1 MCLLPSAKGL
11 HPIMKYQPKYI
22 FEYAMLITVAGL
34 IRILPL
40 RAALAL
46 GWLIAA
52 ITHFIARI
60 NVDRTCSRVRDV
72 LGPDISEKQ
81 IRRIA
86 WISWRNLC
94 FNAIDGLRFSKLTV
108 EKIRAQ
114 PLAHLEQPLKTLH
127 HDCERGFILAT
138 PHMGNWEIA
147 GIAGDLIGLPLFTIA
162 RKQKNPLVDAY
173 INKMRRSFNLEVL
186 YKDAKGWK
194 GVIDRLKQ
202 GKVLA
207 VLPDIGVRA
216 RGVTVDYLN
225 GKATIAPGTA
235 HFAQLASCP
244 VYPIVVRRIGWT
256 RHDAV
261 LLDPII
267 PNPEADKK
275 EEQQRIM
282 QDIMSALSKEILQ
295 TPEQYFWYNKR
306 WVLNPK

>member
-1 MCLLPSAKGL
+1 
-11 HPIMKYQPKYI
+11 MKYQPKHLA
-22 FEYAMLITVAGL
+22 EYALLLIVAGL

-40 RAALAL
+40 RAALAV
-46 GWLIAA
+46 GWLVAA
-52 ITHFIARI
+52 ATHFLARI
-60 NVDRTCSRVRDV
+60 NVDRTCTRLRDV
-72 LGPDISEKQ
+72 LGPELDEKQ
-81 IRRIA
+81 LRHIA

-94 FNAIDGLRFSKLTV
+94 FNAIDGFRFSKLTA
-108 EKIRAQ
+108 EKIRRQ
-114 PLAHLEQPLKTLH
+114 PLADLEPALKKVQSEC
-127 HDCERGFILAT
+127 DGGFILAT

-147 GIAGDLIGLPLFTIA
+147 GIAGDLIGLSLFTIA

-173 INKMRRSFNLEVL
+173 INKMRRSFDLEVL
-186 YKDAKGWK
+186 YRDAKGWK

-235 HFAQLASCP
+235 HFALLANCP
-244 VYPIVVRRIGWT
+244 VYPIVARRVGWC

-261 LLDPII
+261 LLDPIV
-267 PNPEADKK
+267 PDPAADKK
-275 EEQQRIM
+275 DEQHRIM
-282 QDIMSALSKEILQ
+282 QEVMSALSKEILK

-306 WVLNPK
+306 WVLDPK

>member
-1 MCLLPSAKGL
+1 
-11 HPIMKYQPKYI
+11 MKYQPKHI
-22 FEYAMLITVAGL
+22 LEYAVLLIVAGL

-52 ITHFIARI
+52 GTHFIGRI
-60 NVDRTCSRVRDV
+60 NVDRTCNRLREV
-72 LGPDISEKQ
+72 LGPEVAEKQ
-81 IRRIA
+81 LRHMA

-94 FNAIDGLRFSKLTV
+94 FNAIDGFRFSKLTA
-108 EKIRAQ
+108 EKIRQQ
-114 PLAHLEQPLKTLH
+114 PLAHLEQPLKKVQREC
-127 HDCERGFILAT
+127 DGGFILAT

-173 INKMRRSFNLEVL
+173 INKMRRSFDLEVL
-186 YKDAKGWK
+186 YRDAKGWK

-202 GKVLA
+202 GKVMA
-207 VLPDIGVRA
+207 ILPDIGVRA

-225 GKATIAPGTA
+225 GKATIAPGAA
-235 HFAQLASCP
+235 HFALLANCP
-244 VYPIVVRRIGWT
+244 VYPIVMRRVGWC

-267 PNPEADKK
+267 PNPAADRKD
-275 EEQQRIM
+275 EQHRIM
-282 QDIMSALSKEILQ
+282 QEIMSALSKEILK

-306 WVLNPK
+306 WVLNPT